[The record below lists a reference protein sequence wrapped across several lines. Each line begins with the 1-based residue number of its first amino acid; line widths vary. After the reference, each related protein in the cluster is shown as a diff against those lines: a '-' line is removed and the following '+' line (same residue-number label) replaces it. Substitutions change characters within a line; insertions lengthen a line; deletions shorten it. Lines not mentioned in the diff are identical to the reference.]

1 MGQVIYVVSGVP
13 RSGTSMMCQCLQAGG
28 MEVVQ
33 SSKRDE
39 QANKRWSDELYQT
52 NQNGFYESTLEE
64 MQADDFPPEGKVVK
78 LITEWLKFLRGHK
91 AKVIFMLRHPE
102 EIRQSSEALAGG
114 RYLVD
119 GHEKVTGSCIDR
131 LEQQGCEVVRA
142 DYRSIVEDP
151 LSFFETLDWPID
163 AAAAASVVNPDLY
176 RFRLERLV
184 VGL

>member
-1 MGQVIYVVSGVP
+1 MIYVVSGIP
-13 RSGTSMMCQCLQAGG
+13 RSGTSMMCQCLEAGG

-39 QANKRWSDELYQT
+39 EANKRWSDEWYKT

-64 MQADDFPPEGKVVK
+64 MQADDFPPDGKVVK
-78 LITEWLKFLRGHK
+78 LITAWLSFLKGRK

-102 EIRQSSEALAGG
+102 EIRQSCEALTGDK
-114 RYLVD
+114 YQVD
-119 GHEKVTGSCIDR
+119 DYEKLMESCIER
-131 LEQQGCEVVRA
+131 LEQKEYEVVRA
-142 DYRSIVEDP
+142 DYSSIVENP
-151 LSFFETLDWPID
+151 LPFFEFLDWPID
-163 AAAAASVVNPDLY
+163 ASAAASAVDPSLY

>member
-1 MGQVIYVVSGVP
+1 MIYVVSGIP
-13 RSGTSMMCQCLQAGG
+13 RSGTSMMCQCLEAGG

-39 QANKRWSDELYQT
+39 HANKCWSDELYKT

-78 LITEWLKFLRGHK
+78 LIIEWLQFLKGHK

-102 EIRQSSEALAGG
+102 EIRQSSEALAGDKC
-114 RYLVD
+114 RVD
-119 GHEKVTGSCIDR
+119 GYDKVMGNCIER
-131 LEQQGCEVVRA
+131 LEQQGCEIIRA
-142 DYRSIVEDP
+142 NYDSIVFDP
-151 LSFFETLDWPID
+151 LPFFEQLDWPID
-163 AAAAASVVNPDLY
+163 ASAAASAVDPSLY